1 MAVRIAI
8 EHPIGTLPRTPFPA
22 SREFPSRGNEKIGGT
37 GYCVTYDTD
46 SQSRNVLA
54 SPLGE
59 EGHEVAKGWTVVRM
73 IMTLDMDV
81 TAERRHYNNHCPTGN
96 PQPSARRAVKLKN
109 PPAVRP
115 VHLKNLHTEGVS
127 TGASHV
133 QFFPA
138 CYIIKLTHCLLKYR
152 RCMERYRNYSDYLK
166 ERYGEKVY
174 KIPVS
179 LPVTCPN
186 RDGCLSSGGCIF
198 CGSIGADYET
208 KAVGMGITRQLDRSM
223 AHVGPKYKARKF
235 IAYFL
240 NFTNTYA
247 PLSDFKSWVEEAMS
261 HPAVVAVDV
270 STRPDC
276 IHEAYLDVLK
286 EASLKYGKDVT
297 VELGL
302 QSSNVHTLSVLNR
315 CHGLAEFIDASLRIG
330 RYGFDLC
337 THVIAD
343 LPWDDRLDVAETAK
357 IISALPV
364 TEVKLHSLY
373 IVKGTKLADMYE
385 KGEVSLLPME
395 EYMERAVLFL
405 SYLRKDIVVQRM
417 VGRASGGN
425 TITVNGG
432 SPWWEVKDRID
443 RLLEERNI
451 TQGCRCHYLDGRAV
465 RRFLK

>member
-1 MAVRIAI
+1 
-8 EHPIGTLPRTPFPA
+8 
-22 SREFPSRGNEKIGGT
+22 
-37 GYCVTYDTD
+37 
-46 SQSRNVLA
+46 
-54 SPLGE
+54 
-59 EGHEVAKGWTVVRM
+59 
-73 IMTLDMDV
+73 
-81 TAERRHYNNHCPTGN
+81 
-96 PQPSARRAVKLKN
+96 
-109 PPAVRP
+109 
-115 VHLKNLHTEGVS
+115 
-127 TGASHV
+127 
-133 QFFPA
+133 
-138 CYIIKLTHCLLKYR
+138 
-152 RCMERYRNYSDYLK
+152 MERYRNYSDYLK

-186 RDGCLSSGGCIF
+186 RDGTLSSAGCIF

-208 KAVGMGITRQLDRSM
+208 KAVGMEITRQLNRSM

-247 PLSDFKSWVEEAMS
+247 KPSDFKRWVEEAMS
-261 HPAVVAVDV
+261 HPAVVALDV

-276 IHEAYLDVLK
+276 VHEVYLDILM
-286 EASLKYGKDVT
+286 EASERFHKDVT

-302 QSSNVHTLSVLNR
+302 QSSNVHTLAVLNR
-315 CHGLAEFIDASLRIG
+315 CHGLAEYIDACLRIG
-330 RYGFDLC
+330 RYGFGLC

-364 TEVKLHSLY
+364 TEVKIHSLY

-385 KGEVSLLPME
+385 KGEVKLLPME
-395 EYMERAVLFL
+395 EYLERAALFI
-405 SYLRKDIVVQRM
+405 SYLRKDIVIQRM

-432 SPWWEVKDRID
+432 SPWWEVKDAIH

-451 TQGCRCHYLDGRAV
+451 IQGCRCDYLDGAGV
-465 RRFLK
+465 RHFLK

>member
-1 MAVRIAI
+1 
-8 EHPIGTLPRTPFPA
+8 
-22 SREFPSRGNEKIGGT
+22 
-37 GYCVTYDTD
+37 
-46 SQSRNVLA
+46 
-54 SPLGE
+54 
-59 EGHEVAKGWTVVRM
+59 
-73 IMTLDMDV
+73 
-81 TAERRHYNNHCPTGN
+81 
-96 PQPSARRAVKLKN
+96 
-109 PPAVRP
+109 
-115 VHLKNLHTEGVS
+115 
-127 TGASHV
+127 
-133 QFFPA
+133 
-138 CYIIKLTHCLLKYR
+138 
-152 RCMERYRNYSDYLK
+152 MERYRNYSDYLK

-286 EASLKYGKDVT
+286 EASLRYGKDVT

-315 CHGLAEFIDASLRIG
+315 CHGLAEFIDAALRIG

-395 EYMERAVLFL
+395 EYMERAVLFSFL
-405 SYLRKDIVVQRM
+405 SPEGYRGAAHGRPG
-417 VGRASGGN
+417 VGWKYDYCERRLSLVGSEGPHRPASGGKKYYP
-425 TITVNGG
+425 GLPLPLSGRQG
-432 SPWWEVKDRID
+432 SEAVFEVTGFMK
-443 RLLEERNI
+443 
-451 TQGCRCHYLDGRAV
+451 G
-465 RRFLK
+465 K